1 MRGRGRSSGGGSSGK
16 SAPKETQKE
25 KPKETPKE
33 SSSSDDSEDSG
44 PPQILKKRTDKPAS
58 REILSANVAR
68 EEVESLL
75 NEPPPKTIAQKKPGS
90 AAPRTPSQEPKLVT
104 PRTTCSIGW
113 EGVRPSVAKF

>member
-58 REILSANVAR
+58 REILSADVAR

-75 NEPPPKTIAQKKPGS
+75 NEPPPKTIVSRSPFDSLATESGTKSKEMAFMQ
-90 AAPRTPSQEPKLVT
+90 
-104 PRTTCSIGW
+104 
-113 EGVRPSVAKF
+113 

>member
-16 SAPKETQKE
+16 SAPKETL
-25 KPKETPKE
+25 KE

-58 REILSANVAR
+58 REILSADVAR

-75 NEPPPKTIAQKKPGS
+75 NEPFHNSNLNLI
-90 AAPRTPSQEPKLVT
+90 
-104 PRTTCSIGW
+104 
-113 EGVRPSVAKF
+113 